1 MVGRRGASAAR
12 RPGLRWLAG
21 AVGLAVAAMTVLVMQ
36 PAGASPTT
44 VQAQLSLTGVAT
56 ASSPTGGSVV
66 GVHPGDSVTFTASTA
81 PTAGLDALNLS
92 GLLSQTTI
100 SCYQV
105 DVDFSGLPGGAAN
118 TLLSNCNPS
127 AARSKTFVFPSTGTF
142 TFTWKAQSIS
152 FGLLGNSVNTITL
165 DGNELAKY
173 GIAFN
178 TTVGYTGKVVVAANP
193 PSGGI
198 SLQLPGV
205 SVAPSLP
212 VVGQLPTVG
221 VPNVTAPTL
230 PVGVPNIAPGAGRSK
245 SSGGSASSGINYT
258 PPGLSVPEQV
268 VPKGDGALAGPDLN
282 ADPNLALGGFGDP
295 LPAAGS
301 RSGSTAHASS
311 SGAAEPAAVPAG
323 HSMSER
329 PVEIASSPQT
339 PSGQMPVIL
348 AIVAIIALS
357 LVTATYAR
365 LYLLRRNR

>member
-21 AVGLAVAAMTVLVMQ
+21 ALGLALAALTILVMQ

-44 VQAQLSLTGVAT
+44 VQAQLSLSGVAT
-56 ASSPTGGSVV
+56 PSSPTGGSVV
-66 GVHPGDSVTFTASTA
+66 GIHPGDSVTFSASA
-81 PTAGLDALNLS
+81 IPTAGFPSALSPILS
-92 GLLSQTTI
+92 PIAATLTSLAP
-100 SCYQV
+100 YQV
-105 DVDFSGLPGGAAN
+105 SADFSHLPAGATN
-118 TLLSNCNPS
+118 TVLKGS
-127 AARSKTFVFPSTGTF
+127 ATKTF
-142 TFTWKAQSIS
+142 TFPQAGTYSFTWQAQQVT
-152 FGLLGNSVNTITL
+152 LLGVVPIAL
-165 DGNELAKY
+165 PGNQLAAA
-173 GIAFN
+173 GIKLNAQN
-178 TTVGYTGKVVVAANP
+178 QYVGQIVVADNP

-230 PVGVPNIAPGAGRSK
+230 PVGVPKIAPGSSGST
-245 SSGGSASSGINYT
+245 SSGGSSSGGVNYT
-258 PPGLSVPEQV
+258 PPGLSIPEQV

-295 LPAAGS
+295 LPAAAS
-301 RSGSTAHASS
+301 QRGSTAHASG
-311 SGAAEPAAVPAG
+311 SGSAEPAAVPAG
-323 HSMSER
+323 HSVRER

-365 LYLLRRNR
+365 LYLLRRNS